1 MKKIAKKLIILSIL
15 LSGTQIV
22 CLPII
27 NLSIYQISL
36 IISIFMSVIA
46 IISEQIYIPKGKY
59 LLFCLLYFISSL
71 LAWRISINPEWAKSY
86 CLLGLLTTSLIFVIP
101 ILFEQNDVLM
111 LQRALI
117 RSQYIVFPFS
127 VYSFYMFY
135 FRGGLPSNISLFG
148 GMYIALDAD
157 TIRRAQVSSQL
168 RLTLPYATPPILS
181 IAVAMCIVLLLYNN
195 KIFKG
200 IKRYGLIFLFSVIL
214 VLTGSRS
221 GIIGLIIT
229 LLLNPFIERK
239 VKTGFKRRYVL
250 LVITGVFCIVAM
262 LPKLLSMVYVQ
273 KLIFRF
279 KAIGEVPL
287 WENRHILVPLDGLI
301 LWCSSL
307 KNFILGIGFGSS
319 VYINGAHTY
328 LPPYFL
334 NIYVTL
340 IAERGI
346 IGLFLVIMM
355 IGMLIRLLRNINYK
369 NDASRALAYCLLC
382 GLIAGL
388 FYEGLNCYFFI
399 YVLAVGFLIDITKT
413 GQKID

>member
-157 TIRRAQVSSQL
+157 TIRRAQVSSRL
-168 RLTLPYATPPILS
+168 R
-181 IAVAMCIVLLLYNN
+181 
-195 KIFKG
+195 
-200 IKRYGLIFLFSVIL
+200 
-214 VLTGSRS
+214 
-221 GIIGLIIT
+221 
-229 LLLNPFIERK
+229 
-239 VKTGFKRRYVL
+239 
-250 LVITGVFCIVAM
+250 
-262 LPKLLSMVYVQ
+262 
-273 KLIFRF
+273 
-279 KAIGEVPL
+279 
-287 WENRHILVPLDGLI
+287 
-301 LWCSSL
+301 
-307 KNFILGIGFGSS
+307 
-319 VYINGAHTY
+319 
-328 LPPYFL
+328 
-334 NIYVTL
+334 
-340 IAERGI
+340 
-346 IGLFLVIMM
+346 
-355 IGMLIRLLRNINYK
+355 
-369 NDASRALAYCLLC
+369 
-382 GLIAGL
+382 
-388 FYEGLNCYFFI
+388 
-399 YVLAVGFLIDITKT
+399 
-413 GQKID
+413 